1 VRIPVGDN
9 CLGER
14 KTHAREAGQ
23 LSCGSGVG
31 IETLTRPERPGLP
44 HGAVPVRAGRAGG
57 QQREKLDLAG
67 RLAGSGNQI
76 PDALTKNRKRNEE
89 ENRPSFG
96 GRHGEM
102 IRGKE
107 KTRVGNSARTA

>member
-1 VRIPVGDN
+1 MRIPIGDD

-14 KTHAREAGQ
+14 QTDAGKAGE
-23 LSCGSGVG
+23 LGCGSRVG
-31 IETLTRPERPGLP
+31 IETLTRPEWPGLP
-44 HGAVPVRAGRAGG
+44 HSAVPLRRGRAGG

-67 RLAGSGNQI
+67 RLARSGNQI
-76 PDALTKNRKRNEE
+76 PDTLTENREGYEE

-102 IRGKE
+102 VRGKE
-107 KTRVGNSARTA
+107 KTRVGYSAHAV